1 VPKYILEEGTKIKD
15 YLSKINKPVKT
26 KSIVSKYSKVFFIF
40 VFLINFLKPL
50 PKRAHKQIEGKQ
62 ITAAVIVTNKT
73 PIKIFSSLGKKPA
86 ATVTAID
93 HALGLIN

>member
-1 VPKYILEEGTKIKD
+1 MCTDILEEGAKIKD
-15 YLSKINKPVKT
+15 YLSKIKKPVKT
-26 KSIVSKYSKVFFIF
+26 NSIASKYSIVFFIF

-50 PKRAHKQIEGKQ
+50 PKRAHKLIAGKQ